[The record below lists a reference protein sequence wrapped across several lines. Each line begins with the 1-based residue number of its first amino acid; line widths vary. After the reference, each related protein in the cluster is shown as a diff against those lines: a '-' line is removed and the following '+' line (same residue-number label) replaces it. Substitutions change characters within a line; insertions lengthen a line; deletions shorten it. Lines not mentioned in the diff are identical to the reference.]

1 MNNKLTARLRH
12 FLCNAEETDTAPAWT
27 RSRSTFLKGK
37 LDCGPVIMGARRP
50 GSLGF
55 HYLPQI
61 ISGQKQ
67 GLGMVYEGVQS
78 QAAMLAFNDIYRL
91 FAIVTVAMIPTFLI
105 LRGRIGGG
113 RTAPAH

>member
-1 MNNKLTARLRH
+1 
-12 FLCNAEETDTAPAWT
+12 
-27 RSRSTFLKGK
+27 
-37 LDCGPVIMGARRP
+37 
-50 GSLGF
+50 
-55 HYLPQI
+55 
-61 ISGQKQ
+61 
-67 GLGMVYEGVQS
+67 MVYEAVQA